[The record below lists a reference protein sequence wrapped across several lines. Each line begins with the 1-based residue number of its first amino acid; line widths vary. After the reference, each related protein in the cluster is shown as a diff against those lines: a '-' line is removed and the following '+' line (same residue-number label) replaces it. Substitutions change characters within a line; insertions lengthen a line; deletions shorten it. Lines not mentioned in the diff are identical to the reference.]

1 MSEPTDSNLPQD
13 AAFSPGR
20 ERIPKKT
27 QSSAFP
33 DPIPTSSAF
42 DDDGITLPPGVV
54 LPPSVTPQVLA
65 GKPKRMLLELPRE
78 SMIQALAEFDM
89 AVKEKGS
96 EIRSLSAYFVGVIKR
111 YKMIQQGGKPGQLSD
126 RVLARLERL
135 VNSGYCTQSEID
147 GQLKSKLTMLSEE
160 DALSAI
166 DEMNLIERS
175 EIRQFAS
182 YFMGIMNRY
191 AKTRHANA
199 GNNINNNFSNN
210 RDKQRRKDNN
220 QDYRERRMVDTNGKY
235 SHYGRGNED
244 NGISNKN
251 GKDSNRGSELDSS
264 RSRRRSSRD
273 RYDRHDRHRRRR
285 SRSYSSS
292 SSRSRSRSRERR
304 RRRRS
309 RSDSRDRDDYR
320 SRKSHRD
327 RDSRKNQRLSP
338 SENLSRSMFPPPS
351 GQSMAFPPPP
361 PPPPRP
367 ATMSAPPSMTHLAP
381 GRVHHPTM
389 QQVASS
395 TTLGHSATSNFQ
407 RTNDQQ
413 LQQLFQLP
421 QPPNPT
427 QQNQQ
432 ITLPANLS
440 QQQIQALQAILQQ
453 GPSMQQP
460 AAQATMSRWSS
471 QATGQGQTQPWQHP
485 TQVARTTWPTSN
497 QVQNQPPPLD
507 IMGLADKA
515 AQALSGQLS
524 SHPPVS
530 INPNSMFPS
539 HPSPRIITEK
549 DLPQLVQYA
558 VQNLRVSGHINESTL
573 DPFVC
578 DMLKKIPEQNAL
590 LALET
595 FSVCDVSKMRNKVAY
610 LSGILKKE
618 IVKLG
623 LQ

>member
-1 MSEPTDSNLPQD
+1 V
-13 AAFSPGR
+13 
-20 ERIPKKT
+20 
-27 QSSAFP
+27 SS
-33 DPIPTSSAF
+33 SF
-42 DDDGITLPPGVV
+42 DDDGITLPPDVV

-65 GKPKRMLLELPRE
+65 GKPKKMLLELPRE
-78 SMIQALAEFDM
+78 SMIQALAEFDA
-89 AVKEKGS
+89 AVMQKGS

-111 YKMIQQGGKPGQLSD
+111 YKMIQQGGRGPGELSD

-135 VNSGYCTQSEID
+135 VNSGYCTQAEID

-191 AKTRHANA
+191 AKTRHANDK
-199 GNNINNNFSNN
+199 NINNNNFSNN
-210 RDKQRRKDNN
+210 RDKQRQRDNN
-220 QDYRERRMVDTNGKY
+220 QDYRERRIGSTNEKY
-235 SHYGRGNED
+235 SHYGRGNGD
-244 NGISNKN
+244 NGVSSKH
-251 GKDSNRGSELDSS
+251 GKDSNRGAGP
-264 RSRRRSSRD
+264 RRSSRD
-273 RYDRHDRHRRRR
+273 RYDRHDRHRRRS

-292 SSRSRSRSRERR
+292 SSRSRSRSRSRERR

-320 SRKSHRD
+320 SRRSHRD
-327 RDSRKNQRLSP
+327 RGSRMNQRLSP
-338 SENLSRSMFPPPS
+338 PENLSRSMFPPPS
-351 GQSMAFPPPP
+351 GQSIGFPPPP

-367 ATMSAPPSMTHLAP
+367 ATMNGPPPSMPMSQLAP

-389 QQVASS
+389 QQLASA
-395 TTLGHSATSNFQ
+395 TTQGHSTISNFQ

-413 LQQLFQLP
+413 LQQLFQQP
-421 QPPNPT
+421 HPPNLTP
-427 QQNQQ
+427 QNQQ

-453 GPSMQQP
+453 SPTMQQP
-460 AAQATMSRWSS
+460 AAPGSVSRWSS
-471 QATGQGQTQPWQHP
+471 QASSQVPTQSWQHP
-485 TQVARTTWPTSN
+485 TQVPRTTWPTSN
-497 QVQNQPPPLD
+497 HDPSPLD

-524 SHPPVS
+524 SHPHVS
-530 INPNSMFPS
+530 ISSNSIFPPNPPT
-539 HPSPRIITEK
+539 RTVTEK

-558 VQNLRVSGHINESTL
+558 IQNLRVSGHINETSL

-610 LSGILKKE
+610 LYGILKKE